1 MPGRPVVIATVAKE
15 NVCIDRAQAPDYRAP
30 MSPHRLSRRDL
41 LWLLSGGAASLAVS
55 CIVSSPSSPTPEA
68 VSVSSPVLQPATA
81 VPTAD
86 PPTPTAQPTLAPTV
100 AATATPIPTA
110 TTVPTATPIP
120 TLERA
125 IARGALPSGSVL
137 IRYQGAE
144 WLRSAYGNSFA
155 FASKTKRSAEPIA
168 ATPDTLYDYASLT
181 KLFTA
186 TCVMRLVE
194 QGRVALDEPV
204 ARYVPVFGSAGKDRI
219 TVRQLLTH
227 TGGLPAFIPVWQR
240 EGTPEDRLRVAL
252 EVKPTDPPG
261 SVFRYSDM
269 GFIALGRLVDE
280 VSGLPL
286 DRAVRTWI
294 TEPLGLG
301 SIGFLPSPELKPRIA
316 ATEDAAE
323 PPRGL
328 VWGEVH
334 DPNAWSLGGVA
345 GHAGVFGTARDL
357 ATFGQVFLDGGG
369 ALLRTETVEEM
380 TRLQIGKPDARGLG
394 WEIDESFYMGRL
406 ASPGTYGHTGF
417 TGTSLVIAPRYDL
430 VVVLLTNRVHPSVD
444 GPNMNSTR
452 QAVSDAALAAV
463 QAA

>member
-1 MPGRPVVIATVAKE
+1 
-15 NVCIDRAQAPDYRAP
+15 
-30 MSPHRLSRRDL
+30 MSPHRLSRRDV
-41 LWLLSGGAASLAVS
+41 LWLVSGGAASFAVS
-55 CIVSSPSSPTPEA
+55 CVVSSAPSPTPEA
-68 VSVSSPVLQPATA
+68 VSASPTSTPVPQPAA
-81 VPTAD
+81 APPTA
-86 PPTPTAQPTLAPTV
+86 TALPTLAPTV
-100 AATATPIPTA
+100 APTA
-110 TTVPTATPIP
+110 QPVPTATPVPTPTPIP
-120 TLERA
+120 TLATPPALAAAVDTALERA
-125 IARGALPSGSVL
+125 IARGALPSGSVV

-144 WLRSAYGNSFA
+144 WLRSASGNSFA
-155 FASKTKRSAEPIA
+155 FESKTKRAAEPIA
-168 ATPDTLYDYASLT
+168 ATPDTLYDFASLT

-204 ARYVPVFGSAGKDRI
+204 ARYVPMFGSAGKDRI

-227 TGGLPAFIPVWQR
+227 TGGLPAFIPVWQH

-294 TEPLGLG
+294 TEPLGLV
-301 SIGFLPSPELKPRIA
+301 SIAFLPSPELKPRIA
-316 ATEDAAE
+316 ATEVAAE

-345 GHAGVFGTARDL
+345 GHAGLFGTARDL

-369 ALLRTETVEEM
+369 ALLRTETVAEM
-380 TRLQIGKPDARGLG
+380 TRTQIGKPDARGLG
-394 WEIDESFYMGRL
+394 WELDESFYMGRL

-452 QAVSDAALAAV
+452 QAVSDAALAAA